1 MNREERRKGV
11 KPVAGQP
18 TVNPTFPPRGIAIKG
33 YVGEARRQR
42 PTGETSRSNEHY
54 HKQKFPKQKYE

>member
-18 TVNPTFPPRGIAIKG
+18 TVNPTFPPRGIAVKS
-33 YVGEARRQR
+33 YVGEAKRQR
-42 PTGETSRSNEHY
+42 TAEGTSNSNAHY
-54 HKQKFPKQKYE
+54 HKRKFPTGK